1 MAGILYMRKGMILSI
16 SLPGANDKNNNINNN
31 NNDNHTDNNNNNG
44 LFNRF
49 HWAAPHWNYL
59 WSYNTIK
66 VK

>member
-16 SLPGANDKNNNINNN
+16 SLPVANDKNNNINNN

-49 HWAAPHWNYL
+49 H
-59 WSYNTIK
+59 
-66 VK
+66 